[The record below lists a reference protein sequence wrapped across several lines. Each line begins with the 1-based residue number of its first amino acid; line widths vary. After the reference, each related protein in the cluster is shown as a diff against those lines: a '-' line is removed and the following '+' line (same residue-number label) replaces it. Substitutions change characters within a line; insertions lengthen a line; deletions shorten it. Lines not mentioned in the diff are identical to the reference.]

1 MKDGIKIDKLAEA
14 HARLKDEEIQCDVLQ
29 DILREYQ
36 NKIPEEDILL
46 GECQHTPDLLLAID
60 TIEQDDHRKVLYQ
73 CQACG
78 ETIEDIQPLD
88 EYDMK

>member
-1 MKDGIKIDKLAEA
+1 MKEVHKLERLAEA
-14 HARLKDEEIQCDVLQ
+14 HAKLREEEIQNDVLQ
-29 DILREYQ
+29 DIMLEYQ
-36 NKIPEEDILL
+36 NKIPKEDILL

-60 TIEQDDHRKVLYQ
+60 TIDHPDHRQIIYQ

-88 EYDMK
+88 ESDMA